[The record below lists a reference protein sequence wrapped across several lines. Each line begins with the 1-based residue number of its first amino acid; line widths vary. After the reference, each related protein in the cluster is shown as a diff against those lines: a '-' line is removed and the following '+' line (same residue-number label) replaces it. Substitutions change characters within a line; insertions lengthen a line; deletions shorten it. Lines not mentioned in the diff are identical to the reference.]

1 MARFGVGKYLVLF
14 VIAATPGDDERLV
27 AAEFLEQ
34 SQRLLLQTRVKEQFD
49 VVHDQGWLQVAIN
62 DLSQDTPDPQRS
74 LLRGQIEQVLAQ
86 VQVEVE
92 VGEVLLAA
100 QLFEQSG
107 FACPVRAGDEE
118 EPVVLVGE
126 GKEKE
131 VKLIKRL
138 LAHATKLSFIAFC
151 CPRKSQCIIVG

>member
-1 MARFGVGKYLVLF
+1 MF
-14 VIAATPGDDERLV
+14 IITATPGNDERFV

-34 SQRLLLQTRVKEQFD
+34 SQWLLLQTRLKEQFD
-49 VVHDQGWLQVAIN
+49 VVHDQGWLQVAVN
-62 DLSQDTPDPQRS
+62 DLGQDAPDPQRS
-74 LLRGQIEQVLAQ
+74 LLRGQIEQALAQ